1 MRKYTAC
8 VITHGHLDVEWYQPL
23 KSFAFWTAQALERLM
38 AQEDPAPYV
47 LDGQVFPLE
56 EYLENMRPENRG
68 ALEALIRRGALKI
81 GPFYTQFDE
90 WIPDP
95 EAMVRNCLWGCLRG
109 ERMGGAMRVG
119 YLPDNF
125 GHPTQLP
132 QILRG
137 FGIDSLLFMRGM
149 PYIEEDFPDE
159 FTLAGPD
166 GSTLRA
172 THFRDGYSR
181 IYGKGIENFAEDFLP
196 QFRPAPYYDDYI
208 SYEHYLEM
216 TVIDDPDRH
225 AREMIAYVQKTGAH
239 FPSRVI
245 PVMLGCDHSPPHEG
259 VAQAV
264 ARANALQDEI
274 FFEISDPEAYC
285 KKARSRE
292 AALPQV
298 SRELI
303 GTRHQFILLGALST
317 RAFIKQANFAA
328 ESLLI
333 RYAEP
338 LATIA
343 RALGLGGWDAPLEE
357 AWKSLMLNHAHDGI
371 HGACVDMVHDEMLA
385 RYHRVRQSAAGIAQE
400 SMAMLAGAAGR
411 FWREGERGV
420 LFFDPSPAP
429 EGRVAELWLPVDARG
444 LTVLTPEGKPLACQ
458 VLSRAGIEPN
468 GRGEPSALSYPA
480 AELKRVLVALPPEGA
495 QFSRARCLPGQSLP
509 ENPMKTGENWLENE
523 HLRVTAKGAL
533 LTIWDK
539 KTGRVFERQAE
550 VIEEAEAGDFWDSS
564 PTWIK
569 SPAYTSGSAAAEV
582 EILEA
587 GPVRARMRVRFVM
600 RVNARLE
607 AGRRSAEMADIPMN
621 LEVALLAGV
630 RRADVCLTID
640 NRADDHKFSLD
651 FSPGAEGALRCQSVF
666 AELARDHARE
676 APAECVQPATPVYPM
691 REWLAVC
698 GPRGGLALAVRGLY
712 NYAPLEGEPGRP
724 SARLTLM
731 RCVGNMSRI
740 NMVMRKGVAAWSVPS
755 EGAQCRGRTRFE
767 FSYLPLD
774 ADECFYPRVGAY
786 LYPPLAHAVRGAR
799 AGKCVSL
806 PPTVFSWDASNVRFS
821 AFKKAEDGR
830 GAILRLWENSG
841 AETLLTLRIGGFS
854 RVRKADLNERARA
867 ELTLADGVC
876 HLAVRPYEI
885 VTLRLERSAD
895 AQGPEA
901 IPPAAAS
908 ESATGAVPPGRPR
921 DRRHPPRRGPS
932 D

>member
-1 MRKYTAC
+1 
-8 VITHGHLDVEWYQPL
+8 
-23 KSFAFWTAQALERLM
+23 
-38 AQEDPAPYV
+38 
-47 LDGQVFPLE
+47 
-56 EYLENMRPENRG
+56 
-68 ALEALIRRGALKI
+68 
-81 GPFYTQFDE
+81 
-90 WIPDP
+90 
-95 EAMVRNCLWGCLRG
+95 
-109 ERMGGAMRVG
+109 
-119 YLPDNF
+119 
-125 GHPTQLP
+125 
-132 QILRG
+132 
-137 FGIDSLLFMRGM
+137 
-149 PYIEEDFPDE
+149 
-159 FTLAGPD
+159 
-166 GSTLRA
+166 
-172 THFRDGYSR
+172 
-181 IYGKGIENFAEDFLP
+181 
-196 QFRPAPYYDDYI
+196 
-208 SYEHYLEM
+208 
-216 TVIDDPDRH
+216 
-225 AREMIAYVQKTGAH
+225 
-239 FPSRVI
+239 
-245 PVMLGCDHSPPHEG
+245 
-259 VAQAV
+259 V

-600 RVNARLE
+600 RVNARRE

-640 NRADDHKFSLD
+640 NRADDHKFRWISRRARRVRSAVRASLPS
-651 FSPGAEGALRCQSVF
+651 SPAIT
-666 AELARDHARE
+666 LARLGRVRTA
-676 APAECVQPATPVYPM
+676 ATPVYPM

-712 NYAPLEGEPGRP
+712 DYAPLEGEPGRP
-724 SARLTLM
+724 SA
-731 RCVGNMSRI
+731 
-740 NMVMRKGVAAWSVPS
+740 P
-755 EGAQCRGRTRFE
+755 
-767 FSYLPLD
+767 D
-774 ADECFYPRVGAY
+774 
-786 LYPPLAHAVRGAR
+786 AHAVRGQHEPHQH
-799 AGKCVSL
+799 G
-806 PPTVFSWDASNVRFS
+806 DA
-821 AFKKAEDGR
+821 KGR
-830 GAILRLWENSG
+830 RRLVGALG
-841 AETLLTLRIGGFS
+841 
-854 RVRKADLNERARA
+854 
-867 ELTLADGVC
+867 
-876 HLAVRPYEI
+876 
-885 VTLRLERSAD
+885 
-895 AQGPEA
+895 
-901 IPPAAAS
+901 
-908 ESATGAVPPGRPR
+908 GRPV
-921 DRRHPPRRGPS
+921 PRP
-932 D
+932 DAL